1 MRSHLCWIAI
11 GFIACLTPT
20 SATAATI
27 TLNAID
33 SGNYDNVFGLHSP
46 TRENY
51 GAGLCIPGDCAAG
64 DVGAELRNF
73 FAFDLSGI
81 TEQIVGARLI
91 LNTETVYDTGTFTLW
106 DVTTD
111 VDALRAGGSGLFSVW
126 DDLGSGTLFG
136 SKVIGATQ
144 DNTLLSVALN
154 LSAINALNTATG
166 SLFAIGGDYDGL
178 FGAFF
183 FSGSFDTRQL
193 VLETVPEPS
202 SVTLFAFGGVLLFL
216 CPTVCRFVT
225 RIAPI
230 RISR

>member
-73 FAFDLSGI
+73 FVFDLSGI
-81 TEQIVGARLI
+81 LAYGLTPS
-91 LNTETVYDTGTFTLW
+91 
-106 DVTTD
+106 
-111 VDALRAGGSGLFSVW
+111 LRMNV
-126 DDLGSGTLFG
+126 
-136 SKVIGATQ
+136 
-144 DNTLLSVALN
+144 
-154 LSAINALNTATG
+154 
-166 SLFAIGGDYDGL
+166 
-178 FGAFF
+178 
-183 FSGSFDTRQL
+183 
-193 VLETVPEPS
+193 EH
-202 SVTLFAFGGVLLFL
+202 
-216 CPTVCRFVT
+216 
-225 RIAPI
+225 
-230 RISR
+230 